1 VRGER
6 RRTRG
11 REKIEKRGK
20 EGRETKRKSLKA
32 GICVCSTCVVRTIP
46 VQSDA

>member
-20 EGRETKRKSLKA
+20 EGRDKEKELKSRYLR
-32 GICVCSTCVVRTIP
+32 V
-46 VQSDA
+46 